1 MNIYI
6 LEAKGVNLILLIISK
21 ISKKQKDIIEN
32 IYIRLRSTM
41 YGTALNIL
49 RDTYDA
55 EDAVS
60 NTFIKISQ
68 KYQQLD
74 HIKSDE
80 IDKYCMAIL
89 KNESY
94 KIYNKRKRETPSE
107 IIEDTNIN
115 YTAESEILKIL
126 DKDQIEDLMKNLE
139 EEEKTFLILRYYR
152 GWTFE
157 EISKF
162 LGITNST
169 ARKRHQRILEKL
181 RKEEI

>member
-1 MNIYI
+1 M
-6 LEAKGVNLILLIISK
+6 ILLVVNNISK
-21 ISKKQKDIIEN
+21 EQKQTIEDL
-32 IYIRLRSTM
+32 YIRLKTKM
-41 YGTALNIL
+41 YATSLNIL
-49 RDTYDA
+49 KDTYDA

-126 DKDQIEDLMKNLE
+126 DKDQIEDLIKNLE

-152 GWTFE
+152 GWTYE
-157 EISKF
+157 EISEL
-162 LGITNST
+162 LGIKNST

-181 RKEEI
+181 REEDE